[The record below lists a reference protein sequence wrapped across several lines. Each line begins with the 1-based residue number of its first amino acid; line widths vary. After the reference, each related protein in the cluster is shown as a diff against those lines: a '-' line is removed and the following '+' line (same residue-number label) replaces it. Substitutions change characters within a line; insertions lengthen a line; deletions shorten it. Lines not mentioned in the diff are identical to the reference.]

1 MENRDGTTHL
11 VRGHKPPPSPSQG
24 GSKNQG
30 GIPSPGG
37 SVEDRAELE
46 SDPSPAEEDI
56 PGDD

>member
-1 MENRDGTTHL
+1 MEKRDSTKNL
-11 VRGHKPPPSPSQG
+11 VADHEPPPSPSQG